1 MERGDG
7 LARYIRS
14 ILLPLPRYT
23 GPNGRC
29 HWHQTSEHAKADKAI
44 SYSESLAMGY
54 TTRILRPA
62 IIIEWYASS
71 NRRIDVDNCQGRC
84 KYLID
89 GLTLAGWWEDDSEI
103 EQVTTRRFLPK
114 DGFYKGKVRVLA
126 YSLVGSPQIDPISAL
141 PKTPPKP

>member
-1 MERGDG
+1 MTRD
-7 LARYIRS
+7 IRS
-14 ILLPLPRYT
+14 ILLPLPAYT
-23 GPNGRC
+23 GANGRC
-29 HWHQTSEHAKADKAI
+29 HFHATNEKAKFDKAT
-44 SYSESLAMGY
+44 SYSESLAMGL

-62 IIIEWYASS
+62 IIIEWYAAS

-114 DGFYKGKVRVLA
+114 DGFYKARVRILA
-126 YSLVGSPQIDPISAL
+126 YSLVGSPRIDPISAL
-141 PKTPPKP
+141 PETPPKP